1 MPLILVLSVGL
12 DSSLLEARNKILR
25 SAGFIVES
33 ALSVKEAFAR
43 FLAGDFDLV
52 TLCHSIPKKESDR
65 LICLIRASGSRAP
78 IVSISGNPSQLDAFA
93 NATLE
98 ADPDKLLI
106 DIKEVLE
113 KAARAW
119 IPSSRNQHIV
129 VSTSHARSQ
138 VGPNLRASR
147 KVLLPG

>member
-1 MPLILVLSVGL
+1 MPLILVLAVGL
-12 DSSLLEARNKILR
+12 DSSLLEARNNILR
-25 SAGFIVES
+25 SAGFLVES
-33 ALSVKEAFAR
+33 ALSVKEAVAR

-65 LICLIRASGSRAP
+65 LTCLIRASGSRTP
-78 IVSISGNPSQLDAFA
+78 VVSISGNPGQLDAFA

-106 DIKEVLE
+106 GIREVLE

-119 IPSSRNQHIV
+119 IPSSCNQHTV
-129 VSTSHARSQ
+129 VSTSQAPSQ
-138 VGPNLRASR
+138 YVVGPNPTLMRQ
-147 KVLLPG
+147 P